1 MDGAS
6 ESGTKERE
14 ELLVLALALRDGLDL
29 GLGLGFVGIAVTE
42 TCRSLR
48 LGDGDEG
55 LAKLLL
61 LGESFLDGFVIDDA
75 EANDQLGAALRIM
88 EHLVESDRSLPGL
101 LRVRRDSCFRSEG
114 LLREGS
120 NIGVAGFGLIG
131 IDDPKN
137 EAIGRGTRENA
148 EVGTGLTEPFEVLL
162 KGLGFGNC
170 HSFWTLVVRK

>member
-6 ESGTKERE
+6 ESGAKERE

-29 GLGLGFVGIAVTE
+29 GLGLGFIGIAVTE
-42 TCRSLR
+42 TCRSVR
-48 LGDGDEG
+48 LGDGDES

-88 EHLVESDRSLPGL
+88 EHLVESERSLLGF
-101 LRVRRDSCFRSEG
+101 LRVRRDSCFSIEG

-120 NIGVAGFGLIG
+120 NIGVAGFRVIG
-131 IDDPKN
+131 VDDTKD
-137 EAIGRGTRENA
+137 EAVRRASGEHA

-162 KGLGFGNC
+162 KGLGFGDC
-170 HSFWTLVVRK
+170 HSFWTFSC